1 MEAFMADSRKSTT
14 QTVEPNNHEKISVR
28 AYELW
33 MERGCPIGEPEID
46 WQRAEAEIAA
56 VESSAHGQSRK
67 FAA

>member
-1 MEAFMADSRKSTT
+1 MADSRKSTT
-14 QTVEPNNHEKISVR
+14 QAVEPNNHEKISAR

-33 MERGCPIGEPEID
+33 IERGSPMGSPEID
-46 WQRAEAEIAA
+46 WQRAEAEITA